1 MGLTLIEVNEVLSLL
16 AVSSAAIS
24 WPLHYVCAVPNVV
37 ADGKTFEAA
46 LAVPDG
52 LPRLTDLWWGVK
64 LVQCSADRMNSDE
77 LKCLHDNYDIY
88 TVNDLFIVTTF
99 TGEFM
104 C

>member
-1 MGLTLIEVNEVLSLL
+1 MGLTLIEVNEVLSFLT
-16 AVSSAAIS
+16 VSSAAIS
-24 WPLHYVCAVPNVV
+24 WSLHYVCAIPNVV

-46 LAVPDG
+46 LTVPDG
-52 LPRLTDLWWGVK
+52 LPRLADLWWEVK
-64 LVQCSADRMNSDE
+64 SAQCSADRMNSDE

-99 TGEFM
+99 TDDFM